1 MGDDQSTKERLRLP
15 RSTTLALVKML
26 CAQIFGLDV
35 NLQRLFLHSGPRAG
49 EEIGEDNSLD
59 ISYWNLQSGD
69 VIEISEYEDAAKV
82 WKRFAGFEDEHIPE
96 HWLLPP
102 ELRSEL
108 AEITQAS

>member
-1 MGDDQSTKERLRLP
+1 M
-15 RSTTLALVKML
+15 ALLKML
-26 CAQIFGLDV
+26 CAEFFDLNV
-35 NLQRLFLHSGPRAG
+35 NLQRLVLHSGTRAG

-69 VIEISEYEDAAKV
+69 VIQVSEHEDPEKV

-102 ELRSEL
+102 ELRPDL
-108 AEITQAS
+108 AEITQSA